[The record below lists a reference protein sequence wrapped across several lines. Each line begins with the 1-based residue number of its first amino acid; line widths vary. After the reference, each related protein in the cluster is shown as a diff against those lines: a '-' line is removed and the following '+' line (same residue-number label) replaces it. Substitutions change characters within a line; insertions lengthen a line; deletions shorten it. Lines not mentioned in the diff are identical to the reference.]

1 MINAPF
7 PFHFKRAG
15 FIQSKKTAN
24 VKPRADIRKP
34 TESSRAGFPTVEI
47 KIKHTGIYIRCRP
60 SGNVHLMSA
69 KR

>member
-15 FIQSKKTAN
+15 FVQSKKTAN

-47 KIKHTGIYIRCRP
+47 KIKHT
-60 SGNVHLMSA
+60 
-69 KR
+69 